1 MEYSTLSL
9 DLYTSGLLCKYIF
22 FILHTFCVFYIND
35 INNNMLHIFCQNEF
49 YLQQFMTRDTYIITA
64 VQSVYIR
71 YNHAEQFEFVICTLR
86 NVHSNG
92 NQIKLN
98 FIPIYATQLTNR
110 RKILLYSKEKSW
122 LRHNIES
129 FKNSRY
135 EISTRIDTSIERPE
149 NDLARY
155 WS

>member
-1 MEYSTLSL
+1 
-9 DLYTSGLLCKYIF
+9 
-22 FILHTFCVFYIND
+22 
-35 INNNMLHIFCQNEF
+35 MLHIFCQDEF
-49 YLQQFMTRDTYIITA
+49 YLQQFMTRDTRIITA
-64 VQSVYIR
+64 VQSIYIR

-86 NVHSNG
+86 NVHNNG

-98 FIPIYATQLTNR
+98 FIPTYATQLTNR
-110 RKILLYSKEKSW
+110 GKILLYLEEKSW
-122 LRHNIES
+122 LQRNIES

>member
-1 MEYSTLSL
+1 
-9 DLYTSGLLCKYIF
+9 
-22 FILHTFCVFYIND
+22 
-35 INNNMLHIFCQNEF
+35 MLHIFCQDEF
-49 YLQQFMTRDTYIITA
+49 YFIFSSFITA
-64 VQSVYIR
+64 VQSIYIR

-86 NVHSNG
+86 NVHNNG

-98 FIPIYATQLTNR
+98 FIPIYAPQLTNR
-110 RKILLYSKEKSW
+110 GKILLHLEEKSW
-122 LRHNIES
+122 LRRNIES